1 MGSGALQSPQIGGE
15 RGRPSPVSDD
25 LNSFKNINMKKTF
38 LIAILFVTSLA
49 WNTGQVIAQV
59 PVDSVEQAE
68 AVATEVPEILWV
80 VIDGDSV
87 GIPTTD
93 AKLAAET
100 VKEIIRENK
109 GNWPKSVLGW
119 ITLILGIIFSARG
132 TVFITSGRKIY
143 AFLKV
148 FLRKTLN
155 IVAFISGVA
164 SAGVTLLIGK
174 GSFEWQ
180 MFSTI
185 WGITA
190 FLGVYIYETWIKK
203 PDPVTVKN
211 RASTP
216 A

>member
-1 MGSGALQSPQIGGE
+1 MKRLFLITFLFVALSGSGVLS
-15 RGRPSPVSDD
+15 
-25 LNSFKNINMKKTF
+25 
-38 LIAILFVTSLA
+38 
-49 WNTGQVIAQV
+49 AQEA
-59 PVDSVEQAE
+59 VDSIPDAEQAAQPE
-68 AVATEVPEILWV
+68 AVTKEVPETLWV
-80 VIDGDSV
+80 VINGDSV

-93 AKLAAET
+93 AKLAADT
-100 VKEIIRENK
+100 VKEIIKENE
-109 GNWPKSVLGW
+109 GNWPKTVLGW
-119 ITLILGIIFSARG
+119 VTLVLGIIFSARG
-132 TVFITSGRKIY
+132 TVLITSGRKIY